1 MERKEVIAKR
11 GKSVISGKVWKK
23 VVGTDKLKV
32 RVQRVGEETE
42 LKYRPEIK
50 VYLWNWKMKAKYTG
64 EL

>member
-1 MERKEVIAKR
+1 M
-11 GKSVISGKVWKK
+11 
-23 VVGTDKLKV
+23 VGTDKLKV